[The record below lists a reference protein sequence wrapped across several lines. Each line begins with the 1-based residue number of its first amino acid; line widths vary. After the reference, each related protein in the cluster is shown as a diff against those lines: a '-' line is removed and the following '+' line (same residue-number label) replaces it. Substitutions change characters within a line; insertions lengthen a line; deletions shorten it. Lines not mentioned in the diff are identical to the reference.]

1 MAWITSTF
9 ARTAQHF
16 SSPRRRTRSRSITK
30 SNRATA
36 ATSSCR
42 PCSRNQCMT
51 ATLKAAASAEK
62 SLSPNSRLLQKM
74 RTRVVPNTAR
84 EHSVSDRSHRLA
96 CVMRTPSVRSLAL
109 LGMTAWFAWLLL
121 PKPPL
126 LDGISFSQCVRDRN
140 RKLLRVTL
148 SADQKFRIWTQ
159 LEEIS
164 PDLIDATLRYEDKY
178 YAHHPGVNPIALAR
192 GAVDLLRFHRATT
205 GGSTITM
212 QLARLRFRVH
222 TRTISGKLE
231 QIMRALELERHYS
244 KNQILEAYLNLAP
257 YGRNLEGIGA
267 ASEVYFDKPAWKLSR
282 PEAIALSV
290 IPQSPSRRALHIDR
304 DNQLVNFAQ
313 SSWYDRAGVDTDAE
327 FSVREFRP
335 RMQTER
341 KFLAP
346 HFVQEVLET
355 SHGRDQIITTLD
367 LEKQRA
373 IERRVTDYVA
383 NNRNRGIENAAVF
396 LVDIRTMDVLAQVG
410 SADFYKADIDGQVD
424 GTRSSRSPGSTLK
437 PFVYALALEQG
448 LIHPLS
454 ILADAPRS
462 FGEYNPENFDR
473 EFLGPIRACDAL
485 ARSRNVPAVELAS
498 HLAHPTLYQFLST
511 AEVRLPKAESFYG
524 LALPLGGAEVSLQDL
539 VRLYAALANNGELR
553 PLRRIV
559 NDPIVKTRRL
569 LSPEAAF
576 LTLEMLGNVPRPEM
590 NCTDG
595 THSRPVYW
603 KTGTSHGFRDAWSVA
618 VFDHYVLGV
627 WVGNF
632 DGRPNPAFVGRTSAA
647 PLLFQIIDSLRA
659 TWPEPVTPHLPPPG
673 ANLKRVEFCALSGDL
688 PNAFCTQRVEGWF
701 IPGVSPIKTCH
712 VHREVLVDVAS
723 GLRVPIDD
731 GTHQLRRK
739 VYEFWPTEFLTLFEQ
754 AGVPRRVPPP
764 FLPNNGNEVAGR
776 AGQKPVIVSPS
787 SKEIVLASAKTVP
800 LRAKT
805 DCGVREIFWFAG
817 KQFVG
822 KAAPNQ
828 VIEWNAAAGDY
839 EITALDDH
847 GRAAS
852 HSVTVR

>member
-1 MAWITSTF
+1 M
-9 ARTAQHF
+9 
-16 SSPRRRTRSRSITK
+16 K
-30 SNRATA
+30 
-36 ATSSCR
+36 
-42 PCSRNQCMT
+42 
-51 ATLKAAASAEK
+51 
-62 SLSPNSRLLQKM
+62 
-74 RTRVVPNTAR
+74 TRVIPNEVRDLSKAR
-84 EHSVSDRSHRLA
+84 GSRWVLRVIRS
-96 CVMRTPSVRSLAL
+96 PSVRSLVV

-140 RKLLRVTL
+140 GKLLRVTL
-148 SADQKFRIWTQ
+148 SADQKFRIWAP
-159 LEEIS
+159 LEKIS

-192 GAVDLLRFHRATT
+192 GAADLLRFHRATT

-212 QLARLRFRVH
+212 QLARLRFHLH

-267 ASEVYFDKPAWKLSR
+267 ASEIYLDKPASKLSR

-290 IPQSPSRRALHIDR
+290 IPQSPSRRALHTDR
-304 DNQLVNFAQ
+304 DNHSVNLAQ
-313 SSWYDRAGVDTDAE
+313 SSWYDRAGSDTDAE
-327 FSVREFRP
+327 FSMREFRP

-341 KFLAP
+341 KFIAP

-355 SHGRDQIITTLD
+355 SHGRDEIVTTLD
-367 LEKQRA
+367 LEKQKA

-396 LVDIRTMDVLAQVG
+396 LVDTRTMDVLAQIG
-410 SADFYKADIDGQVD
+410 SADFYKADINGQVD
-424 GTRSSRSPGSTLK
+424 GTRSPRSPGSTLK

-498 HLAHPTLYQFLST
+498 HLAHPTLYQFLSR
-511 AEVRLPKAESFYG
+511 ADVRLPKAESFYG

-553 PLRRIV
+553 PLRFTARDRIAK
-559 NDPIVKTRRL
+559 PRRI

-590 NCTDG
+590 NCADG
-595 THSRPVYW
+595 NHSARVYW
-603 KTGTSHGFRDAWSVA
+603 KTGTSHGFRDAWSIA

-632 DGRPNPAFVGRTSAA
+632 DGRANPAFVGRTAAA

-659 TWPEPVTPHLPPPG
+659 AWPEPTVAHQPPSG

-688 PNAFCTQRVEGWF
+688 PNRFCTQHVEGWF
-701 IPGVSPIKTCH
+701 IPGVSPIKTCD
-712 VHREVLVDVAS
+712 VHREVLVDLAT

-731 GTHQLRRK
+731 GTRHLKRE
-739 VYEFWPTEFLTLFEQ
+739 VYEFWPGDFLTLFEQ
-754 AGVPRRVPPP
+754 AGIPRRVPPP
-764 FLPNNGNEVAGR
+764 FLPDTGSELASRV
-776 AGQKPVIVSPS
+776 GQKPIIVSPN
-787 SKEIVLASAKTVP
+787 SKEILLVSKRTIP

-805 DCGVREIFWFAG
+805 EADVREIFWFAG

-822 KAAPNQ
+822 KAPPNQ
-828 VIEWNAAAGDY
+828 VLEWTAAAGDY
-839 EITALDDH
+839 EVTALDDH
-847 GRAAS
+847 GRAGS
-852 HSVTVR
+852 HSVVVR

>member
-1 MAWITSTF
+1 MK
-9 ARTAQHF
+9 
-16 SSPRRRTRSRSITK
+16 SRVIPNEVRDLSK
-30 SNRATA
+30 SRGLWCLFCVIRA
-36 ATSSCR
+36 
-42 PCSRNQCMT
+42 
-51 ATLKAAASAEK
+51 
-62 SLSPNSRLLQKM
+62 
-74 RTRVVPNTAR
+74 
-84 EHSVSDRSHRLA
+84 
-96 CVMRTPSVRSLAL
+96 PSVRSLAV
-109 LGMTAWFAWLLL
+109 LGMTAWFAWLAL

-126 LDGISFSQCVRDRN
+126 LDGVSFSKCVRDRN
-140 RKLLRVTL
+140 GKLLRVTL
-148 SADQKFRIWTQ
+148 SADQKFRIWTP

-212 QLARLRFRVH
+212 QLARLRFH
-222 TRTISGKLE
+222 LQTRTVSGKLE
-231 QIMRALELERHYS
+231 QIVRALELERHYS
-244 KNQILEAYLNLAP
+244 KNQILETYLNVAP
-257 YGRNLEGIGA
+257 YGRNIEGVGA
-267 ASEVYFDKPAWKLSR
+267 ASEIYFDKRASKLSG

-290 IPQSPSRRALHIDR
+290 IPQSPSRRALHADR
-304 DNQLVNFAQ
+304 DNRSVNLAQ
-313 SSWYDRAGVDTDAE
+313 SNWYDRNVAQASGLWGLRASSLRSESSRRDAR
-327 FSVREFRP
+327 SPHSQDGCVTLSMREFRP

-341 KFLAP
+341 KFFAP
-346 HFVQEVLET
+346 HFVQEVLEMVGT
-355 SHGRDQIITTLD
+355 PRCSESFRRSPQRADPTTEMITTLD
-367 LEKQRA
+367 LEKQQL

-396 LVDIRTMDVLAQVG
+396 LVDTRTMDVLAQVG
-410 SADFYKADIDGQVD
+410 SADFCKAEINGQVD
-424 GTRSSRSPGSTLK
+424 GTRSPRSPGSTLK

-498 HLAHPTLYQFLST
+498 HLAHPTLYEFLNT

-524 LALPLGGAEVSLQDL
+524 LALPLGGVEVSLQDL

-553 PLRRIV
+553 SLRFTTRDRSAKPRRI
-559 NDPIVKTRRL
+559 

-590 NCTDG
+590 NCADG
-595 THSRPVYW
+595 SHSARVYW
-603 KTGTSHGFRDAWSVA
+603 KTGTSHGFRDAWSIA

-632 DGRPNPAFVGRTSAA
+632 DGRANPAFVGRTAAA

-659 TWPEPVTPHLPPPG
+659 AWPEPSAPHQPPPG

-688 PNAFCTQRVEGWF
+688 PNKFCTQRVEGWF
-701 IPGVSPIKTCH
+701 IPGVSPIKTCD
-712 VHREVLVDVAS
+712 VHREVLIDTAS

-731 GTHQLRRK
+731 GTRQLKRE
-739 VYEFWPTEFLTLFEQ
+739 VYEFWPGDFLSLFEQ
-754 AGVPRRVPPP
+754 AGIPRRVPPP
-764 FLPNNGNEVAGR
+764 FLPDTGSELASR
-776 AGQKPVIVSPS
+776 SGQKPVIVSPNG
-787 SKEIVLASAKTVP
+787 KEALLVSNKTIP

-805 DCGVREIFWFAG
+805 DADVREVFWFAG

-828 VIEWNAAAGDY
+828 LLEWTAAAGDY
-839 EITALDDH
+839 EVTALDDH
-847 GRAAS
+847 GRAGS
-852 HSVTVR
+852 YSIVVR